1 MKTITKKMLKSLLVF
16 VVASFA
22 IYSLLTINNFMKW
35 ANENE
40 LKPYAS
46 EEEILKTDKE
56 KIKKIG
62 NSVKQLEDAMNDSL
76 KEPREEGQHVLAEY
90 FDPLGFSV
98 WSYMHSGIQRIF
110 NTSSIIL
117 SILSGIGTVIAYITI
132 TSKKLNVALKIFI
145 GYFGVILVVPHI
157 YMYSYTYR
165 LWNFITPYKAMP
177 IYFYIGYTLI
187 FVGMYITNYI
197 VGINMTKKLNQVI
210 NSK

>member
-1 MKTITKKMLKSLLVF
+1 MKKITKKILKSLLVF

-90 FDPLGFSV
+90 FDSLGFSV
-98 WSYMHSGIQRIF
+98 WSYMNSGIQRIF
-110 NTSSIIL
+110 STSSIIL
-117 SILSGIGTVIAYITI
+117 SILSGIGIVIAYITI

-165 LWNFITPYKAMP
+165 LWDFITPYKVMP